1 MRRATRNIAVSGY
14 LSLHVL
20 PDSCQCLLRA
30 HLRVVLEKGEQV
42 VHPVHVV
49 EQVLDRPAVPSK
61 TSASSGESDSLTLWC
76 VLALSTISSVP
87 CGPGI
92 FFSLSPAPSSAT
104 PAPPGR
110 LPSGS
115 CRRPLNSPLM
125 RPVLH
130 ASDAVRA
137 LRQATRTATA
147 KEPELLGNP
156 VSAGQQDQK
165 HDGDA
170 GTYGHRAG
178 NLPDDARASPG

>member
-20 PDSCQCLLRA
+20 PDSCQFLLRA
-30 HLRVVLEKGEQV
+30 HLRMVLEEGEQV

-49 EQVLDRPAVPSK
+49 EQIPDRHVRPV
-61 TSASSGESDSLTLWC
+61 EDERILLTLWC

-92 FFSLSPAPSSAT
+92 FFSLSPALFDAT
-104 PAPPGR
+104 PVPPGR
-110 LPSGS
+110 LPSGL
-115 CRRPLNSPLM
+115 CRRPLSSPLM
-125 RPVLH
+125 QPVLH

-137 LRQATRTATA
+137 LRQATRTAIA
-147 KEPELLGNP
+147 EEPEFLGNA
-156 VSAGQQDQK
+156 VSASQQDQK

-170 GTYGHRAG
+170 GIHGHRAG
-178 NLPDDARASPG
+178 NLPDHGRASPG